1 MTWLFLMFEFT
12 RSHKVRLCTVS
23 TKETLE
29 LVIEIDDKGLSIMST
44 IVTYELFIC
53 SPHIIIFEIDPEVGV
68 N

>member
-1 MTWLFLMFEFT
+1 MTWLFLMFVFT

-44 IVTYELFIC
+44 NLRVIHLLTSHHNI
-53 SPHIIIFEIDPEVGV
+53 
-68 N
+68 